1 MMKKAAALFM
11 LIAISSSVH
20 SAQHEKKS
28 LKIVSLGPAITEN
41 LFLLGAG
48 DNVVADTVYC
58 TRPSAAKKK
67 EKIGNVT
74 VVDVEK
80 ILSLKPDLVIATSLT
95 NPEQVVKMRNLGIKV
110 EVLPMPRSFNEL
122 CDQFMR
128 MGRLTGREQYA
139 QKIVDENRAR
149 VETIKGKTKRLVK
162 KKVFVQLGANP
173 LFTSTRDSF
182 IQDYIDF
189 SGGVNVAGDS
199 KTGFYSREK
208 VISDDPQVILI
219 VTMGITGEREK
230 NNWRRY
236 ATIDAVK
243 NKRIYIIDSY
253 GVCSPTP
260 VTFVLTLKEIAEY
273 LQSDSKVKDGKK
285 DR

>member
-1 MMKKAAALFM
+1 MVKKAAASFM
-11 LIAISSSVH
+11 LIALSINGYSEH
-20 SAQHEKKS
+20 HEKKR

-48 DNVVADTVYC
+48 DNVAADTVYC
-58 TRPSAAKKK
+58 TRPSAAKNR

-74 VVDVEK
+74 IVDVEK
-80 ILSLKPDLVIATSLT
+80 ILSLKPDMVIATSLT
-95 NPEQVVKMRNLGIKV
+95 NPEQIVKMRNLGIRV
-110 EVLPMPRSFNEL
+110 EVLRMPRSFNEL
-122 CDQFMR
+122 CDQFMY
-128 MGRLTGREQYA
+128 MGRLVGREQYA
-139 QKIVDENRAR
+139 KKIVDENRAG
-149 VETIKGKTKRLVK
+149 VEKIKERTKRLVK

-182 IQDYIDF
+182 VHDYIDF
-189 SGGVNVAGDS
+189 SGGVNVAGGS

-219 VTMGITGEREK
+219 VTMGITGERER

-243 NKRIYIIDSY
+243 NRRIYIIDSY

-260 VTFVLTLKEIAEY
+260 ATFVRTLKEIAEY
-273 LQSDSKVKDGKK
+273 LHPDSKVKDGKK